1 MHSVDSDG
9 SVGNYCVYAMP
20 EGGRGSVNARIAR
33 KRSVGCR
40 WRMMFSTCLL
50 VWSLSS
56 LFITHKM
63 FKSNVRREEEAAVEE
78 SVKMASC
85 DDNKHKS
92 DDLVTG
98 GQRERQVIQG
108 WFDFQGELLHV
119 GNIDPEG
126 SDKFSSD
133 DTEFDM
139 KIGLGRHDR
148 SFTSLIYDRV
158 KYYSFS

>member
-1 MHSVDSDG
+1 MMV
-9 SVGNYCVYAMP
+9 A
-20 EGGRGSVNARIAR
+20 
-33 KRSVGCR
+33 CR
-40 WRMMFSTCLL
+40 WRMMLSTCLL

-63 FKSNVRREEEAAVEE
+63 FKSSVRREEEAAVE
-78 SVKMASC
+78 SVKLVSC
-85 DDNKHKS
+85 DDNKPQS

-98 GQRERQVIQG
+98 GQRKRQVVQG

-119 GNIDPEG
+119 GEIDPEG
-126 SDKFSSD
+126 SDNFSRD

>member
-1 MHSVDSDG
+1 
-9 SVGNYCVYAMP
+9 
-20 EGGRGSVNARIAR
+20 
-33 KRSVGCR
+33 
-40 WRMMFSTCLL
+40 MFSTCLL

-63 FKSNVRREEEAAVEE
+63 FKSNVRREEEAAEDSEKLV
-78 SVKMASC
+78 SC
-85 DDNKHKS
+85 ENKKHQS

-98 GQRERQVIQG
+98 GQRKRQVVQG

-119 GNIDPEG
+119 GEIDPEG
-126 SDKFSSD
+126 SDNFSRD